1 MRKRTWFV
9 IALILAV
16 VFIGYGVTKH
26 AENQK
31 YYNDSLAQ
39 AVIAVKYEHYQAAQ
53 IDLEDALKKNKKGL
67 VAQNYLAQLKLYRNG
82 LSAVDQKD
90 YQAARKYFQKAAA
103 KQNGMQVLVSLASS
117 KKAEIEEVLREL
129 PLFEKAYR
137 RAKILSTNYEYTASN
152 TKLAVILGYGNIKQ
166 SYYQT
171 IYKKAQQLKT
181 YNDRILKK
189 LGYSVDSSSASSKS
203 AKNDSF
209 LPGSASE
216 SSSSIDTKALKKI
229 TSTQVKQARRNL
241 TKEGINQ
248 RLFSDYQIKL
258 VIQEAKEQGV
268 SVRQIA
274 REFK

>member
-1 MRKRTWFV
+1 MRKRTWFI

-16 VFIGYGVTKH
+16 IFIGYGVTKH

-31 YYNDSLAQ
+31 YYNDSLKQ
-39 AVIAVKYEHYQAAQ
+39 AVIAIKYEHYQAAQ
-53 IDLEDALKKNKKGL
+53 IDLEDALKKNKNGL
-67 VAQNYLAQLKLYRNG
+67 VAQNYLTQLKLYRSG
-82 LSAVDQKD
+82 LTAIDQKD
-90 YQAARKYFQKAAA
+90 YQTACSYFQKTAA
-103 KQNGMQVLVSLASS
+103 KQNGSQLLVSRASS

-137 RAKILSTNYEYTASN
+137 RAKVLSTNYEYTASN

-166 SYYQT
+166 PYYQA
-171 IYKKAQQLKT
+171 IYKKAQRLKT

-189 LGYSVDSSSASSKS
+189 LGYSVDSSSSSSAS

-209 LPGSASE
+209 LPGAANE

-229 TSTQVKQARRNL
+229 TSAQVKQARRDL
-241 TKEGINQ
+241 EKEGINE
-248 RLFSDYQIKL
+248 RLFNDYQIKL